1 MFLES
6 QKQRIRPAT
15 ISEVFS
21 FCKIFR
27 QLRSKTNLD
36 KDKGVIFNETQQSV
50 MSYQIQV
57 KGLVGSTNRNLKEEQ
72 EIAKAYAGA
81 VVTNDDVFVVP
92 LLWFKK
98 SQLSIKLHEK
108 KDLRSRK
115 DEDLSWNWSEEES
128 LFSSFYRFALTG
140 RSLVETFRH

>member
-92 LLWFKK
+92 LL
-98 SQLSIKLHEK
+98 
-108 KDLRSRK
+108 
-115 DEDLSWNWSEEES
+115 
-128 LFSSFYRFALTG
+128 
-140 RSLVETFRH
+140 